1 MALKRGV
8 SVEKKVRKIE
18 FLPKQ
23 PKALKV
29 AAYARVSSGKEA
41 MMDSLSAQVS
51 YYNRYIQEHPGW
63 LFCGVYSDAG
73 ISGTKENREG
83 FQKLLAACRAGEVD
97 MVITKSI
104 SRLARNTVTLLS
116 MVREL
121 SALGINV
128 YFERENI
135 NSNSGEGEMILS
147 ILASFAQEESRS
159 ASENQLWRVR
169 KNFEEGKPWTGVLL
183 GYKIKNG
190 QYVIVPKEAEVVRR
204 IFSAY
209 LDGKGYSVIA
219 KELNDDGILTR
230 YGEPWGFS
238 SVQKLLK
245 NYTYTGNLLLQKTFT
260 ENHITKKQLPNRGE
274 QPMYHVKGAHEPII
288 SMETF
293 EAAQLESDRRTE
305 HFHARKSMENY
316 PFTGKLVCLGCG
328 KKYRRKTTAT
338 RIVWICSTFNNKG
351 KSACPTSKQ
360 IPEEILKAVAT
371 TVLGL
376 DEFDEHIFNATV
388 ERIEVGTNNALRFI
402 LRTGAPVDTTWE
414 NPSRSESW
422 TAEKREAARQKSLA
436 LKEA

>member
-1 MALKRGV
+1 M
-8 SVEKKVRKIE
+8 EKTVRKVE

-41 MMDSLSAQVS
+41 MLDSLSAQVS

-63 LFCGVYSDAG
+63 LFAGVYSDAG

-83 FQKLLAACRAGEVD
+83 FQKLLAACRSGEVD
-97 MVITKSI
+97 MVVTKSI
-104 SRLARNTVTLLS
+104 SRLARNTITLLS

-121 SALGINV
+121 GALGVNV

-135 NSNSGEGEMILS
+135 NSIGGEGEMILS

-169 KNFEEGKPWTGVLL
+169 KNFEAGKPWTGIPI
-183 GYKIKNG
+183 GYRIKNG
-190 QYVIVPKEAEVVRR
+190 QYVIVPREAEIVKR
-204 IFSAY
+204 IFTAY
-209 LDGKGYSVIA
+209 LDGKGYAAIA
-219 KELNDDGILTR
+219 KDLNDDGILTR
-230 YGEPWGFS
+230 YGEPWGFT

-274 QPMYHVKGAHEPII
+274 QPMYHVKDAHEAII

-305 HFHARKSMENY
+305 HFHARKSTAVY
-316 PFTGKLVCLGCG
+316 PFTGKLHCLGCG
-328 KKYRRKTTAT
+328 KNYRRKTTSA
-338 RIVWICSTFNNKG
+338 RMVWICNTFNSRG
-351 KSACPTSKQ
+351 KAACPTSRQ
-360 IPEEILKAVAT
+360 IPEETLKAVSASI
-371 TVLGL
+371 LGL
-376 DEFDEHIFNATV
+376 EEFDEHIFNATV
-388 ERIEVGTNNALRFI
+388 GHIEVGSDNALRFV
-402 LRTGAPVDTTWE
+402 LRSGQAIETTWE
-414 NPSRSESW
+414 ERSRADSW
-422 TAEKREAARQKSLA
+422 TAEKRATARQRSLA
-436 LKEA
+436 LKEE

>member
-1 MALKRGV
+1 M
-8 SVEKKVRKIE
+8 EKTVRKVE

-41 MMDSLSAQVS
+41 MLDSLSAQVS

-63 LFCGVYSDAG
+63 LFAGVYSDAG
-73 ISGTKENREG
+73 ISGTKENRDG

-97 MVITKSI
+97 MVVTKSI

-121 SALGINV
+121 GALGVNV

-135 NSNSGEGEMILS
+135 NSIGGEGEMILS

-169 KNFEEGKPWTGVLL
+169 KNFEAGKPWTGIPI
-183 GYKIKNG
+183 GYRIKNG

-209 LDGKGYSVIA
+209 LDGKGYGAIA

-230 YGEPWGFS
+230 YGEPWGFT

-260 ENHITKKQLPNRGE
+260 ENYITKKQLPNRGE
-274 QPMYHVKGAHEPII
+274 QPMYHVKDAHEPII
-288 SMETF
+288 SMEIF

-305 HFHARKSMENY
+305 HFHARKSTAVY
-316 PFTGKLVCLGCG
+316 PFTGKLHCQGCG
-328 KKYRRKTTAT
+328 KNYRRKTTSA
-338 RIVWICSTFNNKG
+338 RMVWICNTFNSRG
-351 KSACPTSKQ
+351 KAACPTSRQ
-360 IPEEILKAVAT
+360 IPEETLKAVSAR
-371 TVLGL
+371 VLGL
-376 DEFDEHIFNATV
+376 EEFDEHIFNATIAH
-388 ERIEVGTNNALRFI
+388 IEAGSDNALRFV
-402 LRTGAPVDTTWE
+402 LRSGQTIDTTWE
-414 NPSRSESW
+414 ERSRADSW
-422 TAEKREAARQKSLA
+422 TAEKRATARQRSLA
-436 LKEA
+436 LKEE